1 MNVLINQVCKQC
13 GDFMDQPMLD
23 FDNFCFHCVLGLM
36 VDGPGS
42 PFYEEASGEYW
53 QGELDKNA
61 LDHPPF
67 WKTPIIK
74 E

>member
-1 MNVLINQVCKQC
+1 
-13 GDFMDQPMLD
+13 MLD